1 MPVYRRWRIF
11 SRFFIV
17 FKRQTDN
24 KKQILFAKKFYP
36 TEIFDFGT
44 PIRKI
49 IVCLSRIFIHHRWT
63 NGFVYC
69 IVSTGLR
76 FILSKQIDKLINII
90 VRFKASHLVYVNVR
104 LAQAI
109 INPID
114 DCVLDKRE
122 IFLSFQRMQEMLGLD
137 STI

>member
-1 MPVYRRWRIF
+1 M
-11 SRFFIV
+11 
-17 FKRQTDN
+17 
-24 KKQILFAKKFYP
+24 
-36 TEIFDFGT
+36 
-44 PIRKI
+44 
-49 IVCLSRIFIHHRWT
+49 

-69 IVSTGLR
+69 IVSTGFR
-76 FILSKQIDKLINII
+76 FIFPKQIDKLINII
-90 VRFKASHLVYVNVR
+90 VRLKASYLIRINVR
-104 LAQAI
+104 LAQAV